1 MFSKES
7 RSSDGVRSSCK
18 ACISLK
24 GRPYRE
30 ATREQKSEY
39 DREYGARNSEV
50 ISEKKKSYRLNN
62 LEKLKAYRES
72 TKDHRSLVFKIW
84 AKRNENRLTLKR
96 KSDYAANPE
105 KYLTI
110 AAQYRLHHGDVISAY
125 KRLNKEKIKAYWHKR
140 RARQMAG
147 GSHSADDV
155 ARINSLQR
163 FKCAICK
170 TSTKKSFHIDH
181 VMPLSKGGSNDAGN
195 IQLLCAP
202 CNLKKSAK
210 HPIDY
215 MQQLGY
221 LL

>member
-24 GRPYRE
+24 GKPYRE
-30 ATREQKSEY
+30 ATKEQKSEY
-39 DREYGARNSEV
+39 DRDYRAKNAESLF
-50 ISEKKKSYRLNN
+50 EKQQAYRLKNAA
-62 LEKLKAYRES
+62 KLKEYRRVN
-72 TKDHRSLVFKIW
+72 HMRRAAQFKIW
-84 AKRNENRLTLKR
+84 SEIHKERLISKR

-105 KYLTI
+105 KFQAI
-110 AAQYRLHHGDVISAY
+110 AANYRKCNIGKISAY

-147 GSHSADDV
+147 GSHSADDI

-163 FKCAICK
+163 CKCAICK

-195 IQLLCAP
+195 IQLLCAT